1 MDNKPSKGGL
11 ILSTK
16 KGGEDLVD
24 EKIDERILRL
34 LGLEYVFDIDYDT
47 YTSLLKEK
55 MVAARMAKTKIPT
68 EEAEILTSEY
78 KKIKGKKG
86 RFKIKKITADS
97 FKKGSSVGVNLGKQK
112 ALVGKPQLA
121 LPPAD
126 KMTGGSD
133 IKEIIDAL
141 AEIIKSLT
149 NQNKLT
155 KSSAEKSRIAGE
167 AGQRGEKESKLEKGF
182 KFAIQT
188 AEKIIAPIKSAL
200 QRIIDFF
207 VAIFVGRALIKLLD
221 WFGDKKNKDKINA
234 IGRFL
239 GDNWPK
245 LLALYIMF
253 GTGLGKFVGFLSK
266 VIIGGSLKLAQ
277 LAATLLAK
285 AGVGKAAGVA
295 KFLGGKNGK
304 LLGAGLGVVAAIG
317 TTMLAESAIKN
328 VAGEDKPEEQKTP
341 GYSGGGSVKIPKFAG
356 GGLNFKGMMGGAGM
370 GAMFGPMGM
379 LLGGALGSGKPQE
392 MLNGFVSGE
401 KGVDKVP
408 AMLSDGE
415 FVMSVG
421 AVQKYGVDTLEGM
434 NAAGGGT
441 NRPKMMGGK
450 TYAEGGGLVGDIPLD
465 SSVGRFGDDN
475 AFRRYARIFSKDGK
489 FGIEE
494 DLFKSFKKLGGVPDF
509 QKMVGGPE
517 NMLKISQGL
526 YGDDALD
533 DIRKSVVEKLKGV
546 NNLKS
551 STKIGSALDN
561 TTSAL
566 DDAIKS
572 NNRGLRDTGFKLGS
586 RIAPEHRM
594 LPAAGQSSANM
605 MKAVRAPIPASR
617 AIVPYA
623 GGGALARQGGGGLA
637 TKPLQQ
643 IGTNMNVSPGRAA
656 GFIKGA
662 KTLGLELLLQYFLD
676 KGMNYL
682 DAKRIADTV
691 DKASKAPAE
700 KRDAYIE
707 SVRKDLDKE
716 KRHQKSL
723 GGIFDK
729 IIAMGGE
736 TQSEYISK
744 NREALLTALGSKP
757 YEGGAIKGG
766 FGLKDQSFKDAPKT
780 QIMTDDK
787 GRPFIGY
794 KSMKNGKLHYSRGSQ
809 PGTGTSNPFEAFGRA
824 INPGAYKDNDAKLA
838 MQNQRVA
845 ETNSLESLQARGASV
860 DAQGR
865 MMKQIGAN
873 SKQTQNDLTYRKN
886 EQKKWA
892 NQLLM
897 PTTKPKVNVIFGEI
911 PKKSSFNLKSSSG
924 ASPKIPSISSTHP
937 KSEHRR
943 QILAILGVK

>member
-86 RFKIKKITADS
+86 RFKVKKITADS
-97 FKKGSSVGVNLGKQK
+97 LKKGSSVGVNLGKQK

-266 VIIGGSLKLAQ
+266 VIIGGSLKLAG

-285 AGVGKAAGVA
+285 AGVGKAAGAA
-295 KFLGGKNGK
+295 KFLGGKGGR
-304 LLGAGLGVVAAIG
+304 LLGAGLQVAAAVG
-317 TTMLAESAIKN
+317 TTMFAESAIKN
-328 VAGEDKPEEQKTP
+328 VAGEDKSEEQKTP

-450 TYAEGGGLVGDIPLD
+450 TYAEGGGMIGKTPKEVKLRQSYDY
-465 SSVGRFGDDN
+465 RFGKDFASKLTNDQLSSISKHYN
-475 AFRRYARIFSKDGK
+475 SLPDEMSSAIESRRMQGYPDELKDMAERMIKGQK
-489 FGIEE
+489 P
-494 DLFKSFKKLGGVPDF
+494 KSFVEMSRAAAGLTDLEKNLRLDEKISSTLRYGNDLPKLNKPKSPV
-509 QKMVGGPE
+509 
-517 NMLKISQGL
+517 LKIDPS
-526 YGDDALD
+526 
-533 DIRKSVVEKLKGV
+533 K
-546 NNLKS
+546 
-551 STKIGSALDN
+551 
-561 TTSAL
+561 
-566 DDAIKS
+566 
-572 NNRGLRDTGFKLGS
+572 
-586 RIAPEHRM
+586 M

-623 GGGALARQGGGGLA
+623 GGGALARQGGGALA

-643 IGTNMNVSPGRAA
+643 IGTNMNVPGGKSFGKGGVLGTIATTLVEMFAPQIQEAVGNMYDKMGIGMGNLSDKQLKKQIEDELKIQKGNSSGSGDAA
-656 GFIKGA
+656 L
-662 KTLGLELLLQYFLD
+662 LGDHANSSSYERMQLLQREV
-676 KGMNYL
+676 G
-682 DAKRIADTV
+682 KRN
-691 DKASKAPAE
+691 
-700 KRDAYIE
+700 
-707 SVRKDLDKE
+707 LN
-716 KRHQKSL
+716 Q
-723 GGIFDK
+723 
-729 IIAMGGE
+729 
-736 TQSEYISK
+736 
-744 NREALLTALGSKP
+744 
-757 YEGGAIKGG
+757 GGAIKGG

-845 ETNSLESLQARGASV
+845 ATNSLESLQARGASV

-886 EQKKWA
+886 EQKKYA

-897 PTTKPKVNVIFGEI
+897 PTTKPKVNVIFGDI
-911 PKKSSFNLKSSSG
+911 PKKSSFNSKSSSS